1 MRITYVGRSY
11 LDYRIPVFRALAERT
26 NGAFSLIYCADYV
39 PESVQAKAR
48 AVLGAQAIGMTGE
61 IRLGGDPERASR
73 LANRTVRFVY
83 QPGVLREIRT
93 TRPDVIVADGFF
105 QWTTFALAYRLRYGT
120 PLVVC
125 YERTFH
131 TERHAQWFRRVYR
144 KMVLPLVDAMSCNGQ
159 LCLDYTMSLGVP
171 RERIT
176 LGHMVADTDG
186 LAATASALT
195 ASEREGIRAA
205 WGDPD
210 VAIVA
215 VGKLNARKGVRELL
229 DGWAAFSRRS
239 PGCDG
244 RLILIG
250 DGPEDASLKARAAE
264 AGLSG
269 VIFHGRASYDDIAR
283 YYAAADAMI
292 MPTLEDN
299 WSLVVPEA
307 MACGLPVVCSR
318 YNGCYPEL
326 IHDGVNGWVFD
337 PLAADD
343 VARVLGLL
351 VENRSRLPAMGEA
364 SKRIVAAHSPE
375 HAAQA
380 IFDACRI
387 AIAHRHGSAHAHPA
401 GA

>member
-26 NGAFSLIYCADYV
+26 NGAFSLIYNADYV
-39 PESVQAKAR
+39 PVAVQAKTR
-48 AVLGAQAIGMTGE
+48 SVLGAHAIGMTGE
-61 IRLGGDPERASR
+61 IRLGGDPIAVDRV
-73 LANRTVRFVY
+73 ANKTVRFVY
-83 QPGVLREIRT
+83 QPGVLRRIAE
-93 TRPDVIVADGFF
+93 TRPDVLVADGFF
-105 QWTTFALAYRLRYGT
+105 QWTAFALAYRLRHGT

-125 YERTFH
+125 YERTAH
-131 TERHAQWFRRVYR
+131 MERHAQWYRRLYR
-144 KMVLPLVDAMSCNGQ
+144 KMVLPLVDAMSCNGH
-159 LCLDYTMSLGVP
+159 LCCEYTMSLGMP

-176 LGHMVADTDG
+176 LGHMVADTEG
-186 LAATASALT
+186 LAVTAASLT
-195 ASEREGIRAA
+195 VSQRLSIRAD
-205 WGDPD
+205 WGQPD
-210 VAIVA
+210 TVFIVVGRLVVA
-215 VGKLNARKGVRELL
+215 KGVRELL
-229 DGWAAFSRRS
+229 DAWMRFNATHSGNF
-239 PGCDG
+239 C
-244 RLILIG
+244 LVFVG
-250 DGPEDASLKARAAE
+250 DGPEEAAMRSHVAECGLKN
-264 AGLSG
+264 
-269 VIFHGRASYDDIAR
+269 VVFHGRARYDDVGLL
-283 YYAAADAMI
+283 YAAADALI
-292 MPTLEDN
+292 MPTLQDN

-337 PLAADD
+337 PLAAAD

-351 VENRSRLPAMGEA
+351 VENRARLPAMGEA
-364 SKRIVAAHSPE
+364 SKQIVASHTPE